1 MHEISNY
8 LICATSK
15 GSDQPAHTRSLIKAF
30 ACRLNILQVLSYWPT
45 SFGVSK
51 LKRRL
56 QRLVRVY
63 TCQMPHCWK
72 SHAAAQISFQL
83 TMHLLCSESLHFG
96 EKLTTCWGLLYI
108 VCFRRKKS
116 DIASVFGPR
125 RDKTCLRG
133 FRQSEIQTSLLS
145 YRDQLEK

>member
-15 GSDQPAHTRSLIKAF
+15 GSDQPAHTCSLIRAF

-63 TCQMPHCWK
+63 TCQNASLLEITCLG
-72 SHAAAQISFQL
+72 SLISFQL
-83 TMHLLCSESLHFG
+83 TMPLLCSESLHFG

-108 VCFRRKKS
+108 VCFRRKNS
-116 DIASVFGPR
+116 DIASVVGPR

-133 FRQSEIQTSLLS
+133 FRQREIQTSLLS
-145 YRDQLEK
+145 YRD